1 MTEYWKKEIDR
12 VSERFTDSFGSLNK
26 SQLNW
31 KQDKS
36 IWSIAQNIAHLIRL
50 NNSYFRNFDEIK
62 KGEHSIPGINA
73 LNSFAAKS
81 LQALQPY
88 TSIDRIERANTWHI
102 WQPLLE
108 EFSLEIL
115 PDFVNHQLD
124 FKKHLDDLQV
134 FFIRETFIK
143 YPGETELIFKLEDC
157 IDFLIAHENRHW
169 IQAEE
174 VKRAF
179 DL

>member
-12 VSERFTDSFGSLNK
+12 VTERFTDSFGSLNRA
-26 SQLNW
+26 QLNW

-50 NNSYFRNFDEIK
+50 NNSYFLNFDEIK
-62 KGEHSIPGINA
+62 KGEHIIPGINA
-73 LNSFAAKS
+73 LNSFVTKS

-88 TSIDRIERANTWHI
+88 TSIDRVERANTWNI
-102 WQPLLE
+102 WQPVQE

-124 FKKHLDDLQV
+124 FKKHIDDLQI
-134 FFIRETFIK
+134 FFTREAFIN
-143 YPGETELIFKLEDC
+143 YPGETELIFRLEDC

-174 VKRAF
+174 VKRTF